1 MPKKSSAG
9 RRGAERNATQARGAA
24 QARGRIR
31 NISDLS
37 MADNLLHIVPCRL
50 TRWMGGASAQWDH
63 RPTPQPLG
71 RRPRRAPFG
80 LAVRRSAVV
89 PSVPAPCPGCSN
101 CLLVLWV
108 EYSSCV
114 LMISAFAVSGHEV
127 QGLKICKRFVTFLI
141 RDRHIFMKIF
151 SSAEDFIFNKIS
163 RNIHKGQLAG

>member
-1 MPKKSSAG
+1 MLHQILNKTALGHSALEHAALAFPYFSSDLG
-9 RRGAERNATQARGAA
+9 LYCDPHFSFGYYFISRN
-24 QARGRIR
+24 ISIENR

-89 PSVPAPCPGCSN
+89 PSVPAPCRGYSN
-101 CLLVLWV
+101 CPLQSRSGVVFLPLVGTVKWLK
-108 EYSSCV
+108 S
-114 LMISAFAVSGHEV
+114 LKTNV
-127 QGLKICKRFVTFLI
+127 QITKI
-141 RDRHIFMKIF
+141 
-151 SSAEDFIFNKIS
+151 
-163 RNIHKGQLAG
+163 